1 MWYAYITVAANLVK
15 ICWSMSRVLKYYQV
29 FFEVLGTR
37 FGSLKLKIG
46 SLE

>member
-15 ICWSMSRVLKYYQV
+15 IYWSMSRVRKYYQG
-29 FFEVLGTR
+29 FFEALGTR
-37 FGSLKLKIG
+37 FGSLKLKIW